1 MGGLEEEGDN
11 AVLEQISMGNSVVK
25 GTEGPGSEAGTEGA
39 TQPNSATPSIVGH
52 GGDPEAS
59 NASTVPGSTVPGT
72 PAENAVIES
81 SQSGPNYAFIDPLA
95 EDTMIVQYILASRMG
110 TR

>member
-1 MGGLEEEGDN
+1 M
-11 AVLEQISMGNSVVK
+11 VK
-25 GTEGPGSEAGTEGA
+25 VTEGPGSEAGTEGA

-72 PAENAVIES
+72 PAENAVIDTS
-81 SQSGPNYAFIDPLA
+81 SQSGPNYAFI
-95 EDTMIVQYILASRMG
+95 VSK
-110 TR
+110 TRSWHLIITFS